1 VLVRGRATQGSREAP
16 PGMPRRREVA
26 ATVCGMKGPERERE
40 IGRPR
45 EFGSLQEE
53 EEIRLVFFVLVLLF
67 CNNYILVFI
76 TSIFS
81 YSSP

>member
-1 VLVRGRATQGSREAP
+1 VLVRGRAAQGSREAP

-40 IGRPR
+40 IGEAERV
-45 EFGSLQEE
+45 
-53 EEIRLVFFVLVLLF
+53 RLSPGGGRDKISFFVLVLLL
-67 CNNYILVFI
+67 CNSYILVFI

>member
-1 VLVRGRATQGSREAP
+1 
-16 PGMPRRREVA
+16 MPRRREVA

-53 EEIRLVFFVLVLLF
+53 EEIRLVFLFWSFYFV
-67 CNNYILVFI
+67 II
-76 TSIFS
+76 IF
-81 YSSP
+81 